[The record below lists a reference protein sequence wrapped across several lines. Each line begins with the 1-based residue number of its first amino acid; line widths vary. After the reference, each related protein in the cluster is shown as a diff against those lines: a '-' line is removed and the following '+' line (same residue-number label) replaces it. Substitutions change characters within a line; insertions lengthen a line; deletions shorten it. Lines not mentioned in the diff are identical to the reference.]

1 MTLSDAEIRA
11 VNLIEILQEDC
22 EAEGIDIPPPPPSAS
37 TWSEKEIRRYF
48 DNARTTKT
56 TVSQEVFDL
65 WFPGLVRSG
74 TKVSSGLPKAR
85 VVCFP
90 NAGNAEDMYTSEGTG
105 VRKVSSPLLEWCRDN
120 KVECLAP
127 QYPGRAMRLKEP
139 RITSAKGMAQALF
152 PVLSPS
158 LCDPSI
164 PWILIAHSVG
174 TWIAYEFL
182 VLCRERGVP
191 MPRQAFISAM
201 PCPDIPFDARPW
213 RQQKNLNEEEFKD
226 ECREWDISDIV
237 FSPSMWPMY
246 QPLLRAD
253 FTMFD
258 EYEFSGDTT
267 PFDVPIHAFWG
278 TKDRRV
284 KEDHVMGWSTLTS
297 KTFQLHAIDGNHL
310 WPLDKQSKVSWLQH
324 IVDTIV

>member
-1 MTLSDAEIRA
+1 
-11 VNLIEILQEDC
+11 
-22 EAEGIDIPPPPPSAS
+22 
-37 TWSEKEIRRYF
+37 
-48 DNARTTKT
+48 
-56 TVSQEVFDL
+56 
-65 WFPGLVRSG
+65 
-74 TKVSSGLPKAR
+74 
-85 VVCFP
+85 
-90 NAGNAEDMYTSEGTG
+90 MYTSEGTG

-237 FSPSMWPMY
+237 FSTSMWVRVVVF
-246 QPLLRAD
+246 LLLLLYALV
-253 FTMFD
+253 FGFFFPF
-258 EYEFSGDTT
+258 FSSDAIQTHTSSSSYYYHTT
-267 PFDVPIHAFWG
+267 CMHAAHVPAIAESRFH
-278 TKDRRV
+278 
-284 KEDHVMGWSTLTS
+284 HV
-297 KTFQLHAIDGNHL
+297 
-310 WPLDKQSKVSWLQH
+310 
-324 IVDTIV
+324 